1 MIRIIVS
8 LLWANVVFAQ
18 AGQSAFA
25 LLHPKFPCTEFLL
38 QYGGVQHPTIALLDG
53 TFGNNTHCLRKFL
66 ALPNKKT
73 IEIHIRYVK
82 KNQLELL
89 DKRLLRRRASKWEHL
104 RRKNPENRWLLSDGL
119 ESHDSQASA
128 KKRISYIRKF
138 FHGEIV
144 HNPLVPRD
152 PRSVGADFI
161 ELHSD
166 RYITY
171 KGRRSIFN
179 YDGYG
184 INYSPTA
191 PERDLFRTSV
201 SSVRIDLEKAKRT
214 NSLIFLWDA
223 PAQGILP
230 TRYNPDPTKRTFYN
244 TWTFIKRDLLRQ
256 YGRIN

>member
-1 MIRIIVS
+1 MIRIIVL
-8 LLWANVVFAQ
+8 LLWANICFAQ

-38 QYGGVQHPTIALLDG
+38 QYGDVQHPTIALLDG
-53 TFGNNTHCLRKFL
+53 TFGKDSHCLKRFL

-73 IEIHIRYVK
+73 IEIHIRYLK
-82 KNQLELL
+82 KNQVELL
-89 DKRLLRRRASKWEHL
+89 DKSLLRRRASHWESL
-104 RRKNPENRWLLSDGL
+104 RIKYPNNRWLLSDGL
-119 ESHDSQASA
+119 ESHDNKSSA

-138 FHGEIV
+138 FYGEIV

-152 PRSVGADFI
+152 PLSVGADFI

-166 RYITY
+166 RYVTF
-171 KGRRSIFN
+171 KGRNSIFN

-184 INYSPTA
+184 INYSQTA
-191 PERDLFRTSV
+191 PERHLFRTSV
-201 SSVRIDLEKAKRT
+201 PSVRLDLEKAKRT

-230 TRYNPDPTKRTFYN
+230 TGYNSDPTKRIFYN

-256 YGRIN
+256 YGIN